1 MKLHDGAEVPAA
13 ETPAAVPA
21 ATEAPAP
28 KGKAA
33 RQGAKAA
40 ARGAKAAAD
49 KKAKGADGKAKGEAS
64 STALTLQSSTELAAI
79 DQLSPLHGVRGY
91 LDAIHRIE
99 LLTPQEETELAR
111 AYRDEGDLEAARRL
125 VLANLRFVAH
135 IARGYEGYGLPQ
147 ADLLQ
152 EGNIGLMKAV
162 QRFNPDVGVR
172 LISFAVHWIKSDIHE
187 YILRNWK
194 IMRLTTTKAQKK
206 LFFNLRK
213 HKQGVNSLSYDEAET
228 IAKELDVKT
237 QEVLEMDHRLSGN
250 IQVALEDG
258 DEEGG
263 GGAIGYVADHS
274 FDPQAQIEQDQ
285 WDQHRH
291 RRLLESLELLDERSR
306 DIIDRRWITGK
317 RSTLEELAE
326 EYGVSGERIRQ
337 IEVAAMKKIRAAM
350 EAP

>member
-1 MKLHDGAEVPAA
+1 MKLHENGTEVPAA
-13 ETPAAVPA
+13 ETPAP
-21 ATEAPAP
+21 ES
-28 KGKAA
+28 
-33 RQGAKAA
+33 
-40 ARGAKAAAD
+40 
-49 KKAKGADGKAKGEAS
+49 GEA
-64 STALTLQSSTELAAI
+64 STALTLQPSTELAAI

-250 IQVALEDG
+250 IQVTLEDEG
-258 DEEGG
+258 EEG

-274 FDPQAQIEQDQ
+274 FDPEAEVEQDQ
-285 WDQHRH
+285 WDEHRH